1 MVGRDKTLLHWFLQ
15 RLLYSGQQPPRIL
28 ETQKKK
34 KKPQKSFLLSYKR
47 NSDTFAF
54 IEKEK
59 ALASIEKQRSIS
71 ALTEKPQKETPR
83 QHTRETAYRR
93 RRKSSNE
100 SSSLIVKTKKTNP
113 KKAPMKTP
121 MKAPLDVEHRKC

>member
-1 MVGRDKTLLHWFLQ
+1 VTKPFFTGSFNASSTMDNNHPKYWR
-15 RLLYSGQQPPRIL
+15 PRKI
-28 ETQKKK
+28 
-34 KKPQKSFLLSYKR
+34 KPQKSFLLSSKR
-47 NSDTFAF
+47 NSNTFAF

-93 RRKSSNE
+93 R
-100 SSSLIVKTKKTNP
+100 
-113 KKAPMKTP
+113 
-121 MKAPLDVEHRKC
+121 